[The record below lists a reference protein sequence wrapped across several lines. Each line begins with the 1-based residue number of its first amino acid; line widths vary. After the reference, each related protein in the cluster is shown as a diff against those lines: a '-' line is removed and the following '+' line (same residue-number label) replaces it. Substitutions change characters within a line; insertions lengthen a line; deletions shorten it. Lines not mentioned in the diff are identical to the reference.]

1 MIAKSIIIYKRPIHI
16 DYWRHKPSGTVIVVF
31 TVESRFGNGVYEVRG
46 GKYKEQ
52 YTSQDARTRL
62 SFGNRIV
69 PSQIRHGPP
78 GMSAIFK

>member
-1 MIAKSIIIYKRPIHI
+1 MAEP
-16 DYWRHKPSGTVIVVF
+16 HKPSGTVIVIYAGG
-31 TVESRFGNGVYEVRG
+31 SRFGRGVQDKGKEEQGEVV
-46 GKYKEQ
+46 
-52 YTSQDARTRL
+52 QDANTRL